1 MSEAKQANRMRR
13 RCLDLGKPFPKP
25 KAHLFFSHQRRL
37 VKGCVATSTKSR
49 LALDESAGMASIVS
63 AFGFGKGLPQCPVQP
78 CEAPRG
84 ERERSDREGNRKVP
98 LLVGRSPRI
107 SPHSGLCTAQTGRVR
122 LHLQPSSNYT
132 AAVYNDIRRQRL
144 WRSTI

>member
-1 MSEAKQANRMRR
+1 MRR

-37 VKGCVATSTKSR
+37 VKGCVATAELAKR
-49 LALDESAGMASIVS
+49 RALDESALMASIVS

-84 ERERSDREGNRKVP
+84 ERERSEREGGAKSP
-98 LLVGRSPRI
+98 PSHGRSP
-107 SPHSGLCTAQTGRVR
+107 PHFSAPRFPRGNR
-122 LHLQPSSNYT
+122 
-132 AAVYNDIRRQRL
+132 
-144 WRSTI
+144 